1 MNKKWNISLLVL
13 FVLVACS
20 LLGIIA
26 VQYTKHMAI
35 QTNQV
40 YNYYKTYYLAKWGSE
55 IGLSLMQ
62 LRWIW
67 YSLDIE
73 ENSDFVKQNISTWN
87 TFSLNIQ
94 WNWSI
99 ISNWYPGDETCSN
112 PIKIY
117 SWQSFI
123 LPLFIDTPINIE
135 TLQEKSLTE
144 HFSEQKFYT
153 NKSEFLKSIKIINS
167 EPRNVNIWIIISSW
181 WHLNELGIFFTDWI
195 FQWDDFFE
203 EFNEK
208 IKEAFEKTSDYE
220 TINWT
225 NLQNLQNYVI
235 IANKDSQELSF
246 CLELPEWNTLALT
259 KTYISSFWS
268 TNTKKM
274 WLETIYQQ
282 PTPSYLIDSSIQTI
296 E

>member
-1 MNKKWNISLLVL
+1 MKKKWNISLLVL

-67 YSLDIE
+67 YSLHIE
-73 ENSDFVKQNISTWN
+73 ENSDFVQQNISTWN
-87 TFSLNIQ
+87 AFSLNIQ
-94 WNWSI
+94 WDWSI

-123 LPLFIDTPINIE
+123 LPLFIDKPINTE
-135 TLQEKSLTE
+135 TLEEERLIE
-144 HFSEQKFYT
+144 YFSEQKFYT
-153 NKSEFLKSIKIINS
+153 NKSEFLKSIQITNN
-167 EPRNVNIWIIISSW
+167 EPRNINIWIIVSSW
-181 WHLNELGIFFTDWI
+181 WQLNEFWIFFKTGVFYWNT
-195 FQWDDFFE
+195 FFE
-203 EFNEK
+203 ELSES
-208 IKEAFEKTSDYE
+208 IKDALEKTNDYE
-220 TINWT
+220 ATNWLS
-225 NLQNLQNYVI
+225 LQNLQNYII

-246 CLELPEWNTLALT
+246 CLKLPQWSTLALP
-259 KTYISSFWS
+259 KTYISSFGS

-282 PTPSYLIDSSIQTI
+282 PTPSYLIDSSIIQ
-296 E
+296 